1 MSPGAPQRATL
12 TADQHVDGVLAGDR
26 AILAR
31 TITLLESS
39 RPDHQALAQA
49 VLTRLLPHTGGAHRV
64 GLTGVPGAGKSTLI
78 EALGTRLLDRGSK
91 VAVLA
96 IDPTSVVTGGSILGD
111 KTRMGRLASDR
122 RAFVR
127 PSPSAGTLGGV
138 ASRTREA
145 LLVCEAA
152 GYDVVIVETVGTGQ
166 SEVAVADLVDT
177 FVVLALA
184 GAGDELQGIKR
195 GVLELGDV
203 LCITKADGANAQP
216 AKVAARQLQVA
227 LRLVHARDPSDTWRP
242 PVLTCSSVTG
252 DGLDALWERV
262 TDHAEHRKAS
272 GAWDARRRAQQVRWM
287 WSRIDEGLGQALRCA
302 PAVQAILTDTEA
314 AVRAGRL
321 PPSRAARTILD
332 AFLGSAPG
340 PATSPEPPA
349 AAPSEETP

>member
-1 MSPGAPQRATL
+1 VSAGGPRRARL
-12 TADQHVDGVLAGDR
+12 SADQLVAGVEAGDR
-26 AILAR
+26 AVLAR
-31 TITLLESS
+31 TITLLESG
-39 RPDHQALAQA
+39 RADHQALGQE
-49 VLTRLLPHTGGAHRV
+49 VLTRLLPRTGAAHRI

-78 EALGTRLLDRGSK
+78 EALGSRLLGAGRR

-111 KTRMGRLASDR
+111 KTRMGRLASDE

-138 ASRTREA
+138 AARTREA

-203 LCITKADGANAQP
+203 LCITKADGDNARSAQ
-216 AKVAARQLQVA
+216 VAARQLEQA
-227 LRLVHARDPSDTWRP
+227 LRLVHARDPADSWRP
-242 PVLTCSSVTG
+242 PVLTASSVTG
-252 DGLDALWERV
+252 DGLDALWERIG
-262 TDHAEHRKAS
+262 DHRAHRQAS
-272 GAWDARRRAQQVRWM
+272 GAWDLRRRDQQVRWM
-287 WSRIDEGLGQALRCA
+287 WSRIDEGLGQALRRA
-302 PAVQAILTDTEA
+302 PAVQALLPQTEA
-314 AVRAGRL
+314 AVREGRL
-321 PPSRAARTILD
+321 PPGAAARAVLD
-332 AFLGSAPG
+332 AFLGAAPT
-340 PATSPEPPA
+340 ATAGPPA
-349 AAPSEETP
+349 AAPSEETS